1 VRAPLLGVAAAT
13 LLALPVPPASA
24 VDHYDYAGGCT
35 FDAVS
40 QPGLA
45 GSDGYTGVLGN
56 RSITY
61 RDASL
66 PTLVDATVT
75 CELWVN
81 GIVQNPSNVVTTSG
95 YGVQAGAQPT
105 TFHAAP
111 FDTVQLCLTIAFEP
125 ALPGPVWRCAYKY
138 GEQFPPKEVTD
149 IIDVINDVDIMGGT
163 VALVEGELTS
173 AEVDIVD
180 PVLCPRLAALAPGAG
195 GVGIDPTGDVTVP
208 GLGLVWDCPP
218 YGP

>member
-1 VRAPLLGVAAAT
+1 VRAPLIALAAAT

-24 VDHYDYAGGCT
+24 ADHYDYEGGCT
-35 FDAVS
+35 FDAMS
-40 QPGLA
+40 RPALA
-45 GSDGYTGVLGN
+45 GSDEYTGVLGN

-61 RDASL
+61 RSAPL

-81 GIVQNPSNVVTTSG
+81 GIVQNPSNVLTTSG

-105 TFHAAP
+105 TYHAAP
-111 FDTVQLCLTIAFEP
+111 TDLVQLCLTIAFEP

-138 GEQFPPKEVTD
+138 GEQFPPKPVMD
-149 IIDVINDVDIMGGT
+149 AIDSIDVVDGG
-163 VALVEGELTS
+163 VAYIDGVLTS
-173 AEVDIVD
+173 AEVDVVD

-218 YGP
+218 YAP